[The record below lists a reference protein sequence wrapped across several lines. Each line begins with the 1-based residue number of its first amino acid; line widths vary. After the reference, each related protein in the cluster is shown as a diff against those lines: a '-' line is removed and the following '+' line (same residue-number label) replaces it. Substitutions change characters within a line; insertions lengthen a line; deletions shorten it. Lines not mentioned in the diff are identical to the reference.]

1 MGHIKKIL
9 YIFVLIIFLSASKA
23 NGAELLKSSQKAF
36 LCLDNY
42 QDVLYYGEEYL
53 DTLHLPSIQQIEPIV
68 IQKIIN
74 EMNYKKY
81 EYSIL
86 NIWYELYW
94 EYAPIWKAN
103 IDVYIEQTNRIMRY
117 CYDCQLLDS
126 GLRIKLAILSP
137 GEYQLTLEDYLEQ
150 REKDKDFS
158 TKVSEWEKEMG
169 PYRFWTPL
177 QKRDFHKLC
186 DISNNDFS
194 NFFLPERSDDEI
206 LQEIQ
211 QVLLSSRKK
220 IAEYYELSEQQC
232 AAFSEEIYY
241 IDTRKETQSYQNE
254 NGINQGSLYE
264 DLWSIRYWIE
274 ARQEETTTWLEICW
288 VEVFINDSSKSITC
302 QAEIGN
308 PLDRKFIN
316 WVEFP

>member
-42 QDVLYYGEEYL
+42 QDVLYNGEEYL

-186 DISNNDFS
+186 DISNDDFS
-194 NFFLPERSDDEI
+194 NFFLPE
-206 LQEIQ
+206 
-211 QVLLSSRKK
+211 KK
-220 IAEYYELSEQQC
+220 
-232 AAFSEEIYY
+232 
-241 IDTRKETQSYQNE
+241 
-254 NGINQGSLYE
+254 
-264 DLWSIRYWIE
+264 
-274 ARQEETTTWLEICW
+274 
-288 VEVFINDSSKSITC
+288 
-302 QAEIGN
+302 
-308 PLDRKFIN
+308 
-316 WVEFP
+316 